1 MHFFLI
7 TVLWRLSNFS
17 LLLVKTVVR
26 GLPGKHHSACQ
37 RWGWT
42 TSTALR
48 GSHLVLARQNISIS
62 WSWKLS
68 QGRVC
73 DLIQAND
80 TSSGPLDLMK
90 GIRTPRRSWTNHLS
104 LTVTSEITSQPQ
116 NSLAWSPGQ
125 AGSCSFYPL
134 LSSGVT
140 TLPLVVLCHMPQ
152 HIGSPSWLPVMRIHF
167 IIITQWENTRA
178 VHNTHAWNCKTL
190 ETVAAVAI
198 AKPVAL
204 HLAWGFLSATADS
217 YVRVWLLMNW
227 ETSVI
232 APMTVLCSVWGPA
245 TFD

>member
-1 MHFFLI
+1 MQIGWRSKAIRTAWITSGVLSLKRKEEAMHFFLI

-48 GSHLVLARQNISIS
+48 GSHLVPARQNVAIS

-80 TSSGPLDLMK
+80 TSSGPLDLMTS
-90 GIRTPRRSWTNHLS
+90 IRTPRRSWANHLS

-125 AGSCSFYPL
+125 AGGCSFYPL

-152 HIGSPSWLPVMRIHF
+152 HLGSPSWLPVMRIHF
-167 IIITQWENTRA
+167 IIIT
-178 VHNTHAWNCKTL
+178 
-190 ETVAAVAI
+190 
-198 AKPVAL
+198 
-204 HLAWGFLSATADS
+204 
-217 YVRVWLLMNW
+217 
-227 ETSVI
+227 
-232 APMTVLCSVWGPA
+232 
-245 TFD
+245 